1 MFKKIKID
9 KNTILVLIFG
19 SRSQFEFCYFQ
30 PAVDLVTTVNSLMKM
45 FTQLTDCTIGTLNTY
60 VKNQIIFNRYLKRPY
75 QPSNGKIK
83 LFSQF

>member
-9 KNTILVLIFG
+9 KNIILVLIFG
-19 SRSQFEFCYFQ
+19 SRNQFEFCYFQ
-30 PAVDLVTTVNSLMKM
+30 PAVDLVTTVNSLMKL
-45 FTQLTDCTIGTLNTY
+45 FTQLSDCTIGTLNTY

-75 QPSNGKIK
+75 QPLNGKIK